1 MRQIPRIATTGLGLV
16 TVLTLGVAGCAA
28 PADQN
33 GTGATPAPSGSATSA
48 PAADPAAAEALTTA
62 AQRLNDDSLRVTVE
76 ATGLNSRGQL
86 DPQGDRG
93 TMTMALDT
101 GQGQAVQI
109 EVVAV
114 DKTVYLKVPGLPEV
128 GDKWVRVDVA
138 RIAGTDLDILPEGDP
153 AGADRMIKSMAEV
166 RRDGPNN
173 FAGTLDLSQAPAGSF
188 GIQQALGANASA
200 LPFTATVDGSGRLTN
215 LDVDL
220 TPVEPTLGTLKMTYS
235 DFGAPV
241 EVTAPPAD
249 QTVDAPDSL
258 MQFLGR

>member
-1 MRQIPRIATTGLGLV
+1 MATTGLGLV

-33 GTGATPAPSGSATSA
+33 GTGASPAPTGSATSA
-48 PAADPAAAEALTTA
+48 PSADPAAVEALSTA
-62 AQRLNDDSLRVTVE
+62 AKRLNDDSLRVTME
-76 ATGLNSRGQL
+76 ATGLSSRGQL

-114 DKTVYLKVPGLPEV
+114 DKTVYLKVPGLPDV

-138 RIAGTDLDILPEGDP
+138 RLAGTDFDILPEGDP
-153 AGADRMIKSMAEV
+153 AGADRMIKSVVEA
-166 RRDGPNN
+166 RRDGPTN
-173 FAGTLDLSQAPAGSF
+173 FSGTLDLSQTPAGSF
-188 GIQQALGANASA
+188 GIQQALGDNAKA
-200 LPFTATVDGSGRLTN
+200 LPFTATTDAQGRLTG
-215 LDVDL
+215 LDIDL
-220 TPVEPTLGTLKMTYS
+220 TSVEPTLGTLKMTYS
-235 DFGAPV
+235 DFGSPV
-241 EVTAPPAD
+241 NVTAPPAG
-249 QTVDAPDSL
+249 QTVEAPDSL